1 MGGVGATHI
10 KGKVIENYA
19 EVSSPLPDKQDP
31 YPEVPCLTVRRKGQA
46 GPYYSNKVLPHPKNG
61 VKGV

>member
-1 MGGVGATHI
+1 MGATHI

-19 EVSSPLPDKQDP
+19 EVSSPLLGKQDP
-31 YPEVPCLTVRRKGQA
+31 YPEVSRLTVRGKGQA
-46 GPYYSNKVLPHPKNG
+46 GPYYSNQVLPHPKNG